1 MPLPAVPEAD
11 AKMPTILAGILIGL
25 ELFQAAGLSR
35 FDHQS
40 LGCEMVVI
48 LRASFVLENFT
59 INFVNQKINR
69 CIQVVLGSFAVDIFT
84 ANVERDFSSMLQWF
98 E

>member
-1 MPLPAVPEAD
+1 MFEAAD
-11 AKMPTILAGILIGL
+11 
-25 ELFQAAGLSR
+25 LSS

-69 CIQVVLGSFAVDIFT
+69 CVQVVFGSFAVDILA
-84 ANVERDFSSMLQWF
+84 ANVEREFSSMLQWF